1 MHCPFCQATDTRV
14 IDSRLKGEGFS
25 VRRRR
30 ECMECGAR
38 FNTFET
44 PELKLPNVIKGD
56 GSREAF
62 DPDKLRAG
70 MMRAL
75 QKRPVRTD
83 EVEEAISRILRALRN
98 LDADEVPTRAVG
110 EHVMQELSQLDQVAF
125 VRFASVYR
133 RFQDV
138 QAFREEIEK
147 LERSAPGGLG
157 ARQLSLLGAGSSTQD
172 DQESG
177 REPARSGTRSAPQ
190 DETGTRDS

>member
-1 MHCPFCQATDTRV
+1 MYCPFCQATDTRV

-30 ECMECGAR
+30 ECMECNGR

-44 PELKLPNVIKGD
+44 PELKLPNVVKSD
-56 GSREAF
+56 GIREAF

-70 MMRAL
+70 MVRAL

-98 LDADEVPTRAVG
+98 LDADEVPSMAIG
-110 EHVMQELSQLDQVAF
+110 EHVMQELSQLDQVAY

-133 RFQDV
+133 RFEDV
-138 QAFREEIEK
+138 QAFREVIER
-147 LERSAPGGLG
+147 LERTSPGGLD
-157 ARQLSLLGAGSSTQD
+157 ARQLSLLGAGEAAD
-172 DQESG
+172 AES
-177 REPARSGTRSAPQ
+177 E
-190 DETGTRDS
+190 D